1 MTRIVAVR
9 GALPP
14 NHHSQAEITDAFA
27 RACLPEGASRLLL
40 DRLHASA
47 RVESRHLTLPLERYA
62 KLDGFGAA
70 NDAFVETAVEL
81 GVEAVGGA
89 LRDAGVLPED
99 VDMILFTSVTG
110 VAAPSVDARLAGRLG
125 LRPDV
130 KRIPVFG
137 LGCVAGA
144 AGIARLHD
152 YLRGWPDHLAVLLSV
167 ELCSLTLQRG
177 DASIANM
184 VASALFGDGA
194 TAVVACGDEWRPRR
208 TGSTASSV
216 AFRAAGANGAS
227 ATTRPA
233 GPAGF
238 SPTNPANITK
248 PTNGSSAAH
257 HRLPLSEPSTSS
269 GAAWSS
275 PATGAPVTHQ
285 WLPEPLGALGVPES
299 PASTTG
305 PTVVA
310 SRSHLY
316 PDSEHVMGWHVG
328 DTGFRVVL
336 DASVPEVV
344 RTYLADDVHGFLGD
358 HGLRVEDVTAWVCH
372 PGGPKVL
379 EAVAETLRLPEGAL
393 DLTWRSLAAIGNLSS
408 SSVLHVLRD
417 TLALRP
423 PPPGTPG
430 LLLAMGPG
438 FCSELV
444 LLRW

>member
-27 RACLPEGASRLLL
+27 RACLPEGASRRLL
-40 DRLHASA
+40 DRLHSSA

-70 NDAFVETAVEL
+70 NDAFVEAAVEL

-89 LRDAGVLPED
+89 LEDAGVVPED

-177 DASIANM
+177 DASVANM

-208 TGSTASSV
+208 TGPSAAS
-216 AFRAAGANGAS
+216 RAAGANGAS
-227 ATTRPA
+227 VTTRPS
-233 GPAGF
+233 GPAG
-238 SPTNPANITK
+238 SSPANGAPAT
-248 PTNGSSAAH
+248 H
-257 HRLPLSEPSTSS
+257 HRLPLPGPSVLSVS
-269 GAAWSS
+269 PGS
-275 PATGAPVTHQ
+275 PASFGSAWPSPAAGTSVTRRS
-285 WLPEPLGALGVPES
+285 LPEPVGAHTVPEP
-299 PASTTG
+299 PAAMAG

-316 PDSEHVMGWHVG
+316 PGSEHVMGWDVG
-328 DTGFRVVL
+328 DSGFRVVL